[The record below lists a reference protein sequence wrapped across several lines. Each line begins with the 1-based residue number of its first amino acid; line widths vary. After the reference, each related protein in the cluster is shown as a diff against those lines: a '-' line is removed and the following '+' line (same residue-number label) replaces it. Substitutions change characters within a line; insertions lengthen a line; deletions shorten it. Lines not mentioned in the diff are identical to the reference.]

1 MNFTGSTP
9 PHTSIGRH
17 LTTEELAHFLS
28 LKSQSIRKR
37 YSLTGSY
44 HGVRPIKLPNRRLL
58 WPADSLEQLAKEG
71 QQ

>member
-1 MNFTGSTP
+1 MKPGSSTSFPTPTGRP
-9 PHTSIGRH
+9 
-17 LTTEELAHFLS
+17 LTTEEFARFLS

-58 WPADSLEQLAKEG
+58 WPVDSVEQFMKGGAL
-71 QQ
+71 